1 MEVANLTASGRWSNL
16 GQRIYTA
23 IILAVVSMILIWWG
37 TTPFLIEIAVFALA
51 ASCEAFDMIERKR
64 LRPMRRTGTACILLM
79 VVGAWWGGIAGLA
92 HANLFAVL
100 MLLAVATL
108 RSTQRVSMILDA
120 ACTLLCVQYVGWL
133 FSFLVLLRALPSGAG
148 LVTLLIGLIT
158 LTDTGAYFIG
168 RAFGRH
174 KLAPALS
181 PKKTIE
187 GSLGGLMLSAWLGF
201 KMCPMFGLPP
211 LHGLALG
218 AGVSLFGQLGDI
230 WESAL
235 KREVNLKD
243 AGELLGGHGGVLDR
257 FDSMAFA
264 GPFFYLYWTFMVN

>member
-1 MEVANLTASGRWSNL
+1 MEVADMAASGRWSNL
-16 GQRIYTA
+16 GQRINTA
-23 IILAVVSMILIWWG
+23 VILAAVSLFLIWWG
-37 TTPFLIEIAVFALA
+37 NTPFLLEIAVFALA
-51 ASCEAFDMIERKR
+51 GSCEAFDMVERKK
-64 LRPMRRTGTACILLM
+64 LRPMRRTGTLCTLLM
-79 VVGAWWGGIAGLA
+79 LIGAWLGGLAGLA
-92 HANLFAVL
+92 HATLISVL
-100 MLLAVATL
+100 MLLVVATL
-108 RSTQRVSMILDA
+108 RSTRRVSMILDA
-120 ACTLLCVQYVGWL
+120 ACTVLCVMYVGWL
-133 FSFLVLLRALPSGAG
+133 FSFMILLRSLPSGAG

-158 LTDTGAYFIG
+158 MTDTGAYFIG

-174 KLAPALS
+174 KLCPALS

-187 GSLGGLMLSAWLGF
+187 GSLGGLLLSAWLGY
-201 KMCPMFGLPP
+201 KLCPMFGLPP
-211 LHGLALG
+211 LHGLTLA

-264 GPFFYLYWTFMVN
+264 GPFFYLYWTYFV

>member
-1 MEVANLTASGRWSNL
+1 MAASGRWSNL
-16 GQRIYTA
+16 GQRINTA
-23 IILAVVSMILIWWG
+23 VILAAVSLFLIWWG
-37 TTPFLIEIAVFALA
+37 NTPFLLEIAVFALA
-51 ASCEAFDMIERKR
+51 GSCEAFDMVERKK
-64 LRPMRRTGTACILLM
+64 LRPMRRTGTLCTLLM
-79 VVGAWWGGIAGLA
+79 LIGAWLGGLAGLA
-92 HANLFAVL
+92 HATLISVL
-100 MLLAVATL
+100 MLLVVATL
-108 RSTQRVSMILDA
+108 RSTRRVSMILDA
-120 ACTLLCVQYVGWL
+120 ACTVLCVMYVGWL
-133 FSFLVLLRALPSGAG
+133 FSFMILLRSLPSGAG

-158 LTDTGAYFIG
+158 MTDTGAYFIG

-174 KLAPALS
+174 KLCPALS

-187 GSLGGLMLSAWLGF
+187 GSLGGLLLSAWLGY
-201 KMCPMFGLPP
+201 KLCPMFGLPP
-211 LHGLALG
+211 LHGLTLA

-264 GPFFYLYWTFMVN
+264 GPFFYLYWTYFV

>member
-1 MEVANLTASGRWSNL
+1 MEVAEMAASGRWSNL
-16 GQRIYTA
+16 GQRINTA
-23 IILAVVSMILIWWG
+23 VILAVVSLFLIWWG
-37 TTPFLIEIAVFALA
+37 NTPFLLEIAVFALA
-51 ASCEAFDMIERKR
+51 GSCEAFDMIERKK
-64 LRPMRRTGTACILLM
+64 LRPMRRTGTLCTLLM
-79 VVGAWWGGIAGLA
+79 LFGAWLGGLAGLA
-92 HANLFAVL
+92 HATLASVL
-100 MLLAVATL
+100 MLLVVATL

-120 ACTLLCVQYVGWL
+120 ACTVLCVMYVGWL
-133 FSFLVLLRALPSGAG
+133 FSFMILLRSLPSGAG

-174 KLAPALS
+174 KLCPALS

-187 GSLGGLMLSAWLGF
+187 GSVGGLMLSAWLGY
-201 KMCPMFGLPP
+201 KLCPMFGLPP
-211 LHGLALG
+211 LHGLALA

-264 GPFFYLYWTFMVN
+264 GPFFYLYWTYFV